1 MDIFNLPQQT
11 QVDRV
16 VPKNS
21 FDRYATPAQKRQF
34 ADKVQRI
41 KWSNKIST
49 FTTNL
54 PSDSIDEIQIF
65 HIELKIRD
73 RIPQVLQVI
82 EKAIPYRIIFIVEH
96 IEEYFLST
104 SEKHKH
110 TVNEDEAVI
119 DWTFFSEWK
128 ILKDLGFRINLKGNI
143 DQVHKDFCL
152 QLCGTPNLSDKPM
165 SKIIDIQRKR
175 KKIEHEIQQ
184 LKQKIKGAQSF
195 KLKVEYNLQLK
206 EKESELQAVLSKNN
220 LKT

>member
-21 FDRYATPAQKRQF
+21 FDRYATPARKRQF

-54 PSDSIDEIQIF
+54 PSDSIDEIQVF

-82 EKAIPYRIIFIVEH
+82 EKAIPYHIIFIVKFK
-96 IEEYFLST
+96 EESFIST

-110 TVNEDEAVI
+110 PVNDDEAVI
-119 DWTFFSEWK
+119 DWTFFSEWET
-128 ILKDLGFRINLKGNI
+128 LKDLRYRINLKGNI
-143 DQVHKDFCL
+143 DQVYKDFCV
-152 QLCGTPNLSDKPM
+152 QLCGAPNLSDKPM
-165 SKIIDIQRKR
+165 SEIIEIQRR
-175 KKIEHEIQQ
+175 KKRIEHEIQQ

-206 EKESELQAVLSKNN
+206 EKESELQKLLNN
-220 LKT
+220 NSLKL